1 MNNIKFKSNLTG
13 LPHRRPNCCP
23 YQAVESRG
31 GIERWEWAVGAK
43 GRIARGEWV
52 MHGSGWIEGPGSGS
66 GCSEQEV

>member
-1 MNNIKFKSNLTG
+1 M
-13 LPHRRPNCCP
+13 
-23 YQAVESRG
+23 ESRG
-31 GIERWEWAVGAK
+31 GIKRWEWAVGAK